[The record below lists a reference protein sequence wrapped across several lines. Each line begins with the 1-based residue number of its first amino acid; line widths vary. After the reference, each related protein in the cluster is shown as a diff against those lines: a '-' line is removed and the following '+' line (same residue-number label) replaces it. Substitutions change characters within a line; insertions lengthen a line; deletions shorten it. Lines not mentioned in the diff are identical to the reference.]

1 MPCEKFEKIPNDVD
15 DLKHY
20 VVKDESRSSILAK
33 YKGGRKWKSDP
44 CTKWSGYDSVRYQN
58 CAEYFYCPSVDC
70 YHLQEYDQENCVC
83 VNKKSICQICGAE
96 CK

>member
-44 CTKWSGYDSVRYQN
+44 CTKWSGYDSVR
-58 CAEYFYCPSVDC
+58 
-70 YHLQEYDQENCVC
+70 
-83 VNKKSICQICGAE
+83 
-96 CK
+96 